1 MSISTNLV
9 VSGETTLKQFYN
21 ALGRIGIKPLS
32 SEQEILY
39 MCKLKRTSSTHIPIE
54 LNGIRTSIF
63 FVYYTNDK
71 FNNEILPK
79 LPKESRKFK
88 GSTKPILLLSM
99 DYTKLGINLLTQ
111 LGKELGGG
119 YLQVSDSG
127 NEKEVAYQLIK
138 GK

>member
-1 MSISTNLV
+1 MSISSNLV

-21 ALGRIGIKPLS
+21 ALGRIGIKPLA
-32 SEQEILY
+32 SEQEILNI
-39 MCKLKRTSSTHIPIE
+39 CKLKRTSSTHIPIE

-63 FVYYTNDK
+63 FVYYTNDEFK
-71 FNNEILPK
+71 NEILPK

-88 GSTKPILLLSM
+88 GSTKPILHLSM
-99 DYTKLGINLLTQ
+99 DYTLVGVNLLTQ

-127 NEKEVAYQLIK
+127 SEKEVAYHLIK

>member
-1 MSISTNLV
+1 MSISSNLV

-21 ALGRIGIKPLS
+21 ALGRIGIKPLA
-32 SEQEILY
+32 SEQEILNI
-39 MCKLKRTSSTHIPIE
+39 CKLKRTSSTHIPIE

-63 FVYYTNDK
+63 FVYYTNDEFK
-71 FNNEILPK
+71 NEILPK

-88 GSTKPILLLSM
+88 GSTKPILHLSM
-99 DYTKLGINLLTQ
+99 DYTLVGVNLLTQ

-127 NEKEVAYQLIK
+127 SEKELAYHLIK
-138 GK
+138 GR

>member
-1 MSISTNLV
+1 MSISSNLV

-21 ALGRIGIKPLS
+21 ALGRIGIKPLA
-32 SEQEILY
+32 SEPEILNI
-39 MCKLKRTSSTHIPIE
+39 CKLKRTSSTHIPIE

-63 FVYYTNDK
+63 FVYYTNDEFK
-71 FNNEILPK
+71 NEILPK

-88 GSTKPILLLSM
+88 GSTKPILHLSM
-99 DYTKLGINLLTQ
+99 DYTLVGVNLLTQ

-127 NEKEVAYQLIK
+127 SEKELAYHLIK
-138 GK
+138 GR